1 MDRRKLFN
9 RQALLVALIALVN
22 FGAIKFHWYYSLW
35 WFDMPMH
42 FLGGM
47 WVAMLIIW
55 YLGDSKFSIESVG
68 RVILGAFIVGL
79 AWEVFELLLNEQFVQ
94 NAYDLPDTLSDIFF
108 DLSGAFTAVLYTA
121 MRIMNIPES
130 GLKFYNA
137 EKS

>member
-9 RQALLVALIALVN
+9 RQALLVAIVALVN
-22 FGAIKFHWYYSLW
+22 YGAIKFHWYYSLW

-47 WVAMLIIW
+47 WVALLLAW
-55 YLGDSKFSIESVG
+55 YLSDESFSADSIG

-79 AWEVFELLLNEQFVQ
+79 SWEVFELLLNEQFVQ

-108 DLSGAFTAVLYTA
+108 DLSGAFTALFYIA
-121 MRIMNIPES
+121 LRIMHISES
-130 GLKFYNA
+130 GLKFYN
-137 EKS
+137 

>member
-1 MDRRKLFN
+1 MDKRKLFN
-9 RQALLVALIALVN
+9 RQALLVAIIALVN
-22 FGAIKFHWYYSLW
+22 YGAIKFHWYYSLW

-47 WVAMLIIW
+47 WVAMLLAW
-55 YLGDSKFSIESVG
+55 YLSDDRFSTDSVG

-79 AWEVFELLLNEQFVQ
+79 SWEVFELLLNEQFVQ

-108 DLSGAFTAVLYTA
+108 DLSGAFTAVFYVAL
-121 MRIMNIPES
+121 RIMNIPES

>member
-9 RQALLVALIALVN
+9 RQALLVAIIALVN
-22 FGAIKFHWYYSLW
+22 YGAIKFHWYYSLW

-42 FLGGM
+42 FLGGV
-47 WVAMLIIW
+47 WIAMLITW
-55 YLGDSKFSIESVG
+55 YLADENFTIESVG

-79 AWEVFELLLNEQFVQ
+79 AWEVLELLLNEQFVQ

-108 DLSGAFTAVLYTA
+108 DLSGAFTAVFYVAL
-121 MRIMNIPES
+121 RIMHISES
-130 GLKFYNA
+130 RLKFYNA